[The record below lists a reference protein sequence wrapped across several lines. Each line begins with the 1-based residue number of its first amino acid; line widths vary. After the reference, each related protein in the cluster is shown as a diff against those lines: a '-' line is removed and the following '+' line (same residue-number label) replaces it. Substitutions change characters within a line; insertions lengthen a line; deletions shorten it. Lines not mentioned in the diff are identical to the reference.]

1 MWGMAPELQGADR
14 QLYDF
19 IAALVKTEVNK
30 HDCLRAASPR
40 GTGAIERSVVKRI
53 SGQALNAKLTQEQI
67 AAKIFSAV
75 DKLVIRHSKP
85 DDPQKDID
93 RAGPFNMLPQAKRQ
107 PSRVKGQT
115 LQYGLSPE
123 RFLEK
128 FESQRCDEVVVIEP
142 PPQEAKPVTLD
153 NLGADFFDTA
163 QERGL
168 KVVVNTELGLGITSR
183 RILETAA
190 AMAEEMA
197 QARILNP
204 LKRKSRAKLPGL
216 PEWSAVAA
224 RLGEKPATVRK
235 SVQRLRAYPAFK
247 LFSQISAQESA

>member
-1 MWGMAPELQGADR
+1 MPLELEGSDR

-19 IAALVKTEVNK
+19 ISALIKTEVNR

-40 GTGAIERSVVKRI
+40 GTGAIERSLVKRI
-53 SGQALNAKLTQEQI
+53 ASQALNSKLTQEQV
-67 AAKIFSAV
+67 AAKIFTAV

-93 RAGPFNMLPQAKRQ
+93 RAGPFNMLPQFKRQ

-115 LQYGLSPE
+115 VKYGLNPE
-123 RFLEK
+123 KFLET
-128 FESQRCDEVVVIEP
+128 FESQKRDEVVVIAP
-142 PPQEAKPVTLD
+142 PAQAAKPVTLD
-153 NLGADFFDTA
+153 NLGADFFDEA
-163 QERGL
+163 REQGR
-168 KVVVNTELGLGITSR
+168 KIVVNSTLGLGITSR

-190 AMAEEMA
+190 VMAEEMA
-197 QARILNP
+197 QARMLNP
-204 LKRKSRAKLPGL
+204 PKRKSRAKLPGL

-224 RLGEKPATVRK
+224 RMGEKPATVRK

-247 LFSQISAQESA
+247 LFSAQESA

>member
-1 MWGMAPELQGADR
+1 MSRGLELIGPDR
-14 QLYDF
+14 QIYDF
-19 IAALVKTEVNK
+19 ISALVKTEVNK

-40 GTGAIERSVVKRI
+40 GTGAIERSLVKRI
-53 SGQALNAKLTQEQI
+53 AGQALNSKLTQEQI
-67 AAKIFSAV
+67 AAKIFTAV

-93 RAGPFNMLPQAKRQ
+93 RAGPFNMLPQFKRQ

-115 LQYGLSPE
+115 IQYGLNP
-123 RFLEK
+123 EK
-128 FESQRCDEVVVIEP
+128 FIETFGSEKRPEVVVIEP
-142 PPQEAKPVTLD
+142 PAKAATPVTLD
-153 NLGADFFDTA
+153 NLGADFFDQA
-163 QERGL
+163 RDRGL
-168 KVVVNTELGLGITSR
+168 KVVVNPTLGLGITSR

-197 QARILNP
+197 QARILDQP
-204 LKRKSRAKLPGL
+204 KRKSRAKLPGL